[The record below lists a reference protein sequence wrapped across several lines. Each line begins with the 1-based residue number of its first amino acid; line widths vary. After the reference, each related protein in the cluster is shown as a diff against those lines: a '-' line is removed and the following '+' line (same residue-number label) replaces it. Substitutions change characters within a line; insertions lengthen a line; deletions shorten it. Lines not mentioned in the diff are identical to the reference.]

1 VGVGVVTLAAVVAGT
16 GASHLGTLSETVE
29 QALTVLPAASATA
42 AMQARVTCDIKSML
56 IN

>member
-1 VGVGVVTLAAVVAGT
+1 MGVVTLAAVVTGT
-16 GASHLGTLSETVE
+16 GASHLATLSETVE
-29 QALTVLPAASATA
+29 QALTVLPAASARA

>member
-1 VGVGVVTLAAVVAGT
+1 MGVAAVVTGT

-29 QALTVLPAASATA
+29 QALTVLPAASARA
-42 AMQARVTCDIKSML
+42 AMQARVTCEIKSML